1 MKNVFKYLGI
11 AARFVID
18 IIAALRAKRTAKK
31 DSEQTLE
38 NLKRLYKNNGF
49 DLLERSISLLSNKA
63 AEVLHKSRSRIYKSG
78 ICKNKSASRWKQSA
92 TCEGQAAQASNAL
105 ASLTH
110 NSLTCVCYIR
120 LFVFQNMFQSFRNG
134 HSPLKIRNLGH
145 ERLALAHDR
154 R

>member
-63 AEVLHKSRSRIYKSG
+63 AEVLHFAQVIIDFYHGQRSTDDWFVRRFAHFA
-78 ICKNKSASRWKQSA
+78 NLDL
-92 TCEGQAAQASNAL
+92 TLNTFLAAQIAIENFDEAVYRYL
-105 ASLTH
+105 EDMEEH
-110 NSLTCVCYIR
+110 QEE
-120 LFVFQNMFQSFRNG
+120 FD
-134 HSPLKIRNLGH
+134 KISQL
-145 ERLALAHDR
+145 
-154 R
+154 

>member
-63 AEVLHKSRSRIYKSG
+63 AEVLHFAQVIIDFYHGQRSTDDWFVRRFAHFA
-78 ICKNKSASRWKQSA
+78 NLDL
-92 TCEGQAAQASNAL
+92 TLNTFLAAQIAIENFDEAVYRYL
-105 ASLTH
+105 EDMEEH
-110 NSLTCVCYIR
+110 QEEFN
-120 LFVFQNMFQSFRNG
+120 
-134 HSPLKIRNLGH
+134 KISQL
-145 ERLALAHDR
+145 
-154 R
+154 

>member
-18 IIAALRAKRTAKK
+18 IIAALRAKRTSKK

-63 AEVLHKSRSRIYKSG
+63 AEVLHFAQVIIDYYHGQRSTDDWFVRRFAHFA
-78 ICKNKSASRWKQSA
+78 NLDL
-92 TCEGQAAQASNAL
+92 TLNTFLAAQIAIENFDEAVYRYL
-105 ASLTH
+105 EDMEEH
-110 NSLTCVCYIR
+110 QEE
-120 LFVFQNMFQSFRNG
+120 FD
-134 HSPLKIRNLGH
+134 KISQL
-145 ERLALAHDR
+145 
-154 R
+154 

>member
-49 DLLERSISLLSNKA
+49 DLLERSISLLSNFLETLKSLCI
-63 AEVLHKSRSRIYKSG
+63 VLWG
-78 ICKNKSASRWKQSA
+78 I
-92 TCEGQAAQASNAL
+92 
-105 ASLTH
+105 
-110 NSLTCVCYIR
+110 I
-120 LFVFQNMFQSFRNG
+120 
-134 HSPLKIRNLGH
+134 
-145 ERLALAHDR
+145 
-154 R
+154 